1 MHAAYTHT
9 RHARVTCQQRSVSI
23 FVGHSSTHGV
33 DPRVDQGRHPPRAA
47 HAVTTDRGNPRSPQ
61 HSAKPGNAF
70 PFSSGIHPRIAWIH
84 VSTKVD
90 THQQQRGQHPPT
102 AAWSTPANSRV
113 PTNGQHP
120 PTAAGT
126 CRRRGGSGC
135 GGVSRMGPRHASGG
149 LGRTPNPGLAV
160 CAGQRTRASGD
171 RAYMDVL
178 AASPATGPTPPSHR
192 NPAFALAL
200 AFALA
205 VAVAVEVAGQ
215 RPALPRGAGCNP
227 AKHPPSLH

>member
-1 MHAAYTHT
+1 MQRTPTHAMPALHANNGAFPISSGIHPRMAWIHVSTKVDTH
-9 RHARVTCQQRSVSI
+9 QQP
-23 FVGHSSTHGV
+23 H
-33 DPRVDQGRHPPRAA
+33 GRHPPRAA
-47 HAVTTDRGNPRSPQ
+47 HAVTTDRGSPRSPQ
-61 HSAKPGNAF
+61 HSAKPGNAL
-70 PFSSGIHPRIAWIH
+70 PFSSGIHPRMAWIH

-90 THQQQRGQHPPT
+90 THQQPRG
-102 AAWSTPANSRV
+102 R
-113 PTNGQHP
+113 HP

-178 AASPATGPTPPSHR
+178 AASPATGPTPPSHGM
-192 NPAFALAL
+192 PAFDV
-200 AFALA
+200 A
-205 VAVAVEVAGQ
+205 VAVAVDSA
-215 RPALPRGAGCNP
+215 GAGRSPANP
-227 AKHPPSLH
+227 PHPHLTPRSAESASA

>member
-33 DPRVDQGRHPPRAA
+33 DLRVDQGRHPPTAA
-47 HAVTTDRGNPRSPQ
+47 WSTPTKSSPCCYDRSREPTITPAQRQAGKCFSTLVR
-61 HSAKPGNAF
+61 HS
-70 PFSSGIHPRIAWIH
+70 
-84 VSTKVD
+84 STHGVD
-90 THQQQRGQHPPT
+90 LRVDQGRHPPT

-113 PTNGQHP
+113 PTNGPHP

-178 AASPATGPTPPSHR
+178 AASPATGPTPPSHGM
-192 NPAFALAL
+192 PAF
-200 AFALA
+200 A
-205 VAVAVEVAGQ
+205 VAVAVAVDSA
-215 RPALPRGAGCNP
+215 GAGRSPANP
-227 AKHPPSLH
+227 PHPHLTPRSAESASA

>member
-23 FVGHSSTHGV
+23 FVGHSSMHGV
-33 DPRVDQGRHPPRAA
+33 DPRVDQGRHP
-47 HAVTTDRGNPRSPQ
+47 Q
-61 HSAKPGNAF
+61 
-70 PFSSGIHPRIAWIH
+70 
-84 VSTKVD
+84 
-90 THQQQRGQHPPT
+90 T
-102 AAWSTPANSRV
+102 AAWSTPTKSSPCRSDRSRE
-113 PTNGQHP
+113 PTITPAQRQAGKCVSIFARHSSTHGVDLRVDQGRHP
-120 PTAAGT
+120 PTAART

-178 AASPATGPTPPSHR
+178 AASPATGPTPPSHGM
-192 NPAFALAL
+192 PAFDVDVDSA
-200 AFALA
+200 
-205 VAVAVEVAGQ
+205 
-215 RPALPRGAGCNP
+215 GAGRSP
-227 AKHPPSLH
+227 ANRPHPHLTPQSAESASG

>member
-23 FVGHSSTHGV
+23 FARHSSTHGV
-33 DPRVDQGRHPPRAA
+33 DPRVDQGRHPP
-47 HAVTTDRGNPRSPQ
+47 
-61 HSAKPGNAF
+61 
-70 PFSSGIHPRIAWIH
+70 
-84 VSTKVD
+84 
-90 THQQQRGQHPPT
+90 T
-102 AAWSTPANSRV
+102 AAWSTPTKSSPCRYDRSRE
-113 PTNGQHP
+113 PTITPAQRQAGKCASILVRHSSTHGVDLRVDQGRHP

-178 AASPATGPTPPSHR
+178 AASPATGPTPPSHGM
-192 NPAFALAL
+192 PAFDVDVDSA
-200 AFALA
+200 
-205 VAVAVEVAGQ
+205 
-215 RPALPRGAGCNP
+215 GAGRSP
-227 AKHPPSLH
+227 ANRPHPHLTPRSAESASG